1 MLHRPKTHRQVWA
14 GPKQTTLTY
23 GNKLGRA
30 RSRRLALLK
39 KKKQEGITITS
50 DLATVVSRAAAR
62 LGRLG
67 LVGLRPRKPQHRR
80 LITAGT
86 GLGDDRRA
94 YDGMGRWRDR
104 PGRHAACIN
113 AARGRSGA
121 EDASPGPGAQP
132 RAAGAWQ
139 DEIPA
144 AGLALNLAAP
154 GLQPRGEGRTG
165 GPSPCVCLHVHR
177 APCARLPGG
186 AATCRRLV
194 SFLSRY

>member
-1 MLHRPKTHRQVWA
+1 MEINWA
-14 GPKQTTLTY
+14 VRGPGGWLC
-23 GNKLGRA
+23 
-30 RSRRLALLK
+30 SK

-50 DLATVVSRAAAR
+50 DLATVVSRAGR